1 MSAFWSRILIAI
13 AGLPIVLGLVWLGGW
28 WLFGLAAAATVVA
41 LHEFAGMTRPL
52 RPLMPAAYAG
62 ALLALF
68 GAEAGGPGWALAGF
82 LSTFA
87 LALLLRLVADVRQAA
102 TIAIGTTVLGAAWI
116 GVGLSHM
123 LLLRDIPAHARL
135 AAFAV
140 LLAVWAGDT
149 AAYFTGRLIGRHKLI
164 PVISPGKTW
173 EGFFAGSLATIL
185 VTFFAL
191 YDDRK
196 DFLPVW
202 QALVLG
208 VVLALAAPAGDLF
221 ESAVKRDMN
230 VKDSGRL
237 LAGHGGVLDR
247 IDAFL
252 FALPAAYWLL
262 RGFGVA

>member
-1 MSAFWSRILIAI
+1 VSAFWSRILVAI
-13 AGLPIVLGLVWLGGW
+13 VGLPVVLGLVWLGGW
-28 WLFGLAAAATVVA
+28 WLFGLAAGASVVA
-41 LHEFAGMTRPL
+41 LHEFASMTRPL
-52 RPLMPAAYAG
+52 RPLMPAAYTG
-62 ALLALF
+62 ALLALV
-68 GAEAGGPGWALAGF
+68 GAEAGGPGWAMAGF

-102 TIAIGTTVLGAAWI
+102 TIAIGATVLGAAWI
-116 GVGLSHM
+116 GLGLTHM

-135 AAFAV
+135 AAFTVLIAV
-140 LLAVWAGDT
+140 FAGDT
-149 AAYFTGRLIGRHKLI
+149 AAYFTGRLIGRHKLV

-173 EGFFAGSLATIL
+173 EGFVAGTAATVL

-196 DFLPVW
+196 DFLSVW

-208 VVLALAAPAGDLF
+208 LVLSLAGPAGDLF
-221 ESAVKRDMN
+221 ESAVKRDME
-230 VKDSGRL
+230 VKDSGRI

-247 IDAFL
+247 LDAFL